1 MSHFAQI
8 DENNKVIQVL
18 VGDNNAPDEGL
29 SFFETTL
36 GGRWIQTSYNGNIRK
51 NFAAINYFYD
61 ETLDAF
67 IPPKPYDSWI
77 LDETLCRWMPP
88 VAYPQD
94 GSVYIWNEDLGEWVN
109 GQIMCSWNS
118 IKRANR

>member
-29 SFFETTL
+29 SFFETII

-67 IPPKPYDSWI
+67 IPPKPYGSWV
-77 LDETLCRWMPP
+77 LDESICRWMPP
-88 VAYPQD
+88 IQYPQD
-94 GSVYIWNEDLGEWVN
+94 GAVYVWNEDLGEWVN
-109 GQIMCSWNS
+109 G
-118 IKRANR
+118 

>member
-29 SFFETTL
+29 SFFETII

-67 IPPKPYDSWI
+67 IPPKPYNSWV
-77 LDETLCRWMPP
+77 LDETICRWMPP
-88 VAYPQD
+88 IKYPQD
-94 GSVYIWNEDLGEWVN
+94 GAVYIWNEDLGEWVN
-109 GQIMCSWNS
+109 GQIMCSRYS
-118 IKRANR
+118 ASGAN